1 MRSIALTVFQGRA
14 GDHNDLA
21 IPGAASVGLALSD
34 ELDQMPVIIGTP
46 EAAMNADW
54 GLELAAARHT
64 LEKMSEHY
72 DRVLSNGHL
81 PVTALTR
88 CAVALATL
96 PVVAKYRPDAV
107 VVWFDAHA
115 DLNTPETST
124 TGYLGGMAIS
134 GAAGLWRSGLGAAL
148 NLTNVILVGV
158 RDVDLAE
165 QKLIDRGLVRAI
177 PVNDD
182 LKQALKS
189 AISDRPVYIHLD
201 CDVLNPGIVP
211 TDYQVEG
218 GLSLASLHDAMKILA
233 QNEIVGFEIAEFENA
248 WEVDG
253 PPVSP
258 RELLDA
264 VRPLIEQALTQ
275 RCRDGL
281 IG

>member
-1 MRSIALTVFQGRA
+1 MSSIELSVFQGLA
-14 GDHNDLA
+14 GDRNDLA
-21 IPGAASVGLALSD
+21 IPGAASIGSMLS
-34 ELDQMPVIIGTP
+34 EKVRRPPTFIGTP
-46 EAAMNADW
+46 KAAINADW
-54 GLELAAARHT
+54 TLELDAAMPA

-72 DRVLSNGHL
+72 DRIFTNGDL
-81 PVTALTR
+81 TVTALTR

-96 PVVAKYRPDAV
+96 PVVAKHRPDAV

-134 GAAGLWRSGLGAAL
+134 GAAGLWRSGLGTELDLA
-148 NLTNVILVGV
+148 NVILVGV
-158 RDVDLAE
+158 RDVDAAE
-165 QKLIDRGLVRAI
+165 QTLIDGGLVRAI

-182 LKQALKS
+182 LERTLKL

-233 QNEIVGFEIAEFENA
+233 QSEIVGFEIAEFQNA
-248 WEVDG
+248 WEVGG

-258 RELLDA
+258 RQLVDA
-264 VRPLIEQALTQ
+264 VHPLIERMSVQ
-275 RCRDGL
+275 RRRDGL